1 MSLIVDNI
9 KWIMIVSGVLT
20 LTMLQAVFAPHKSI
34 ASNFGETLQGDAA
47 TLVVR
52 NWGLLIAL
60 GGATLIYGGLC
71 ETTDRHLILAYT
83 GLGKLAFITLVL
95 SHGGRYLSKGAGIA
109 VVADTIMVALFAA
122 YIFATH
128 A

>member
-1 MSLIVDNI
+1 MSLVVDNI

-20 LTMLQAVFAPHKSI
+20 LTMLQAVFAPYKSLT
-34 ASNFGETLQGDAA
+34 STFGETLQGDAA

-52 NWGLLIAL
+52 NWGFLIAL

-71 ETTDRHLILAYT
+71 DTTDRQLILAYT
-83 GLGKLAFITLVL
+83 GLGKLAFIALVL

-122 YIFATH
+122 YLFAVNS
-128 A
+128 